1 MAALEGDAELHF
13 DDQNNVEIQFIDE
26 EDLPLANFIE
36 HRASDEEFYS
46 SASESSSDDSSEEL
60 EEEDHTDNEVELDEE
75 DWSREIGRRVDIEF
89 SEEPEINVT
98 TRNLKSCLDFLEL
111 FFTQEVWQLLVSQTN
126 LYAEQKRGPTESSV
140 WYPVTESEMKAWI
153 SLYLNMGL
161 VTKPNLSSYWSTDPV
176 LSSPF
181 FPSVMSR
188 TRFLQILRYLHFADN
203 TLAPPRDSADYN
215 KLYKIQPFLDL
226 VIARFQ
232 EVYTPERQLAIDET
246 LIKFKGKVHFR
257 QFIPIKPGRFGIK
270 AFTLAESTSGYV
282 LNSKIY
288 TGKENNEVQKD
299 LGRKAVMSV
308 LQPYL
313 DKGFYAFMD
322 NYYTSVALFEELE
335 ERKTLACGT
344 VRANRVALPRE
355 ICGVKEKAVKDLK
368 RGECLYR
375 QKGNLTCVTWRD
387 RKPVSVLA
395 TLPTSTM
402 DSSPVQRSVKV
413 NGKWEKKQFSRPGVI
428 DLYNTYM
435 GGVDVSDQRT
445 VAYARLMKGSVW
457 YYKVFFYLI
466 EVCVSNAHIL
476 HTKSQNHASLRAL
489 QFRKELV
496 STLVQGKCFRRDTG
510 FVETPVAIPDIRFN
524 RDHFHYPVS
533 NETRLTCKVHIQKV
547 KTIYSCAICGVRM
560 CPEPCFQRYHTLR
573 DFYYDDE
580 SRNGPRR
587 LKEGRGRPYQRGR
600 RRSLRN

>member
-1 MAALEGDAELHF
+1 MAALQDDATLDF
-13 DDQNNVEIQFIDE
+13 DDQNDVQIQFIDE
-26 EDLPLANFIE
+26 EDFPLANFTE
-36 HRASDEEFYS
+36 HQASDQEFYS
-46 SASESSSDDSSEEL
+46 DESELSSEDSSED
-60 EEEDHTDNEVELDEE
+60 EEENSENEVGFDEE
-75 DWSREIGRRVDIEF
+75 EWSREVKRRIDIDF
-89 SEEPEINVT
+89 SEETGINVNA
-98 TRNLKSCLDFLEL
+98 RNLKSCLDFFDL
-111 FFTQEVWQLLVSQTN
+111 FFTQEVWHLLVSQTN

-153 SLYLNMGL
+153 SIYLNMGL
-161 VTKPNLSSYWSTDPV
+161 ITKPNINCYWSTHPV
-176 LSSPF
+176 LSTPF

-203 TLAPPRDSADYN
+203 SCAPPHDSADYN

-246 LIKFKGKVHFR
+246 LIKFKGKIHFR

-270 AFTLAESTSGYV
+270 AFTLAESSSGYV

-288 TGKENNEVQKD
+288 TGKENNEVQRD

-308 LQPYL
+308 MQPYL
-313 DKGFYAFMD
+313 DKGFCAFMD

-344 VRANRVALPRE
+344 VRSNRVNLPRE
-355 ICGVKEKAVKDLK
+355 ICGLKEKAVKDLK

-395 TLPTSTM
+395 TLPTSKE
-402 DSSPVQRSVKV
+402 DSSIVQRSVKA
-413 NGKWEKKQFSRPGVI
+413 NGKWEKKEFHRPGVI
-428 DLYNTYM
+428 DLYNTFM

-445 VAYARLMKGSVW
+445 VAYARLMKGAAW
-457 YYKVFFYLI
+457 YYKVFFYMI

-476 HTKSQNHASLRAL
+476 HTKSPNHSNKRAL
-489 QFRKELV
+489 EFREELV
-496 STLVQGKCFRRDTG
+496 SALVQGKCFRKDTG
-510 FVETPVAIPDIRFN
+510 FVQAPVAIPDIRFN
-524 RDHFHYPVS
+524 QDHFHYPVI
-533 NETRLTCKVHIQKV
+533 NDTRSTCKVHVQKV

-560 CPEPCFQRYHTLR
+560 CPVPCFERYHTLQNY
-573 DFYYDDE
+573 FYDDE
-580 SRNGPRR
+580 SRDGPRR

>member
-13 DDQNNVEIQFIDE
+13 HDQNNVEIQFIDE

-46 SASESSSDDSSEEL
+46 GASESSSDDSSEEL

-215 KLYKIQPFLDL
+215 KLYKIQPL

-524 RDHFHYPVS
+524 RDHFHYLVS

>member
-1 MAALEGDAELHF
+1 MAALQDDAVRHF
-13 DDQNNVEIQFIDE
+13 DDQNNVEIQFVDE
-26 EDLPLANFIE
+26 DDFPLASITE
-36 HRASDEEFYS
+36 HQASDEEFYS
-46 SASESSSDDSSEEL
+46 GASESRSQDSSEES
-60 EEEDHTDNEVELDEE
+60 EEEDSEVESDEE
-75 DWSREIGRRVDIEF
+75 NWSGEVRRRVDLEF
-89 SEEPEINVT
+89 SEEPGINIS
-98 TRNLKSCLDFLEL
+98 TRNLKSCLDYFEL

-126 LYAEQKRGPTESSV
+126 LYAEQKREPAKSSV

-161 VTKPNLSSYWSTDPV
+161 VTKPNLNSYWSTDPV

-181 FPSVMSR
+181 FPSLMSR
-188 TRFLQILRYLHFADN
+188 TRFFQILRYLHFADN
-203 TLAPPRDSADYN
+203 TRAPPRDSADYN

-232 EVYTPERQLAIDET
+232 EVYTHERQLAIDET

-308 LQPYL
+308 MQPYL

-344 VRANRVALPRE
+344 VRSNRVALPRE

-375 QKGNLTCVTWRD
+375 QKGNLTWRD

-395 TLPTSTM
+395 TLPTSSTE
-402 DSSPVQRSVKV
+402 SSPVERSVKV
-413 NGKWEKKQFSRPGVI
+413 NGKWEKKQFPRPGII

-435 GGVDVSDQRT
+435 GGVHVSDQRT

-457 YYKVFFYLI
+457 YYKVFFYMI
-466 EVCVSNAHIL
+466 EVCISNAHIL
-476 HTKSQNHASLRAL
+476 HTKSQNHTSLRAL

-496 STLVQGKCFRRDTG
+496 STLVQGKCFRRDAG
-510 FVETPVAIPDIRFN
+510 FMQTPVALPDIRFN

-533 NETRLTCKVHIQKV
+533 NDTRSTCKVHIQNV

-560 CPEPCFQRYHTLR
+560 CPEPCFQMYHTLQHY
-573 DFYYDDE
+573 YYDGE
-580 SRNGPRR
+580 SRDGPRR
-587 LKEGRGRPYQRGR
+587 LKEARGRPYQRER